1 MFATPYFIKYL
12 HNYIHSIEK
21 SARRSENSAVLVEF
35 SERLA
40 DFSPH
45 RSPLP
50 YPTPHAI
57 SIGLHGHESN
67 IYPHKESEKKK
78 YPYLCAL

>member
-21 SARRSENSAVLVEF
+21 SARRSENSTSTAEF

-40 DFSPH
+40 DFYPH

>member
-21 SARRSENSAVLVEF
+21 SARRSQNSAVLIEIW
-35 SERLA
+35 ERLA
-40 DFSPH
+40 DFTPH

-50 YPTPHAI
+50 HPTPHAI
-57 SIGLHGHESN
+57 SIGIHALECN
-67 IYPHKESEKKK
+67 IYPRQEVETKK
-78 YPYLCAL
+78 YP

>member
-12 HNYIHSIEK
+12 HNYIHIIEK

-40 DFSPH
+40 DFYPH
-45 RSPLP
+45 RSP
-50 YPTPHAI
+50 PTPHAI